1 MSKINIVSLDNFI
14 EELGIKMTE
23 EDYEWFKNS
32 EVDPLA
38 TEGYHLGEN
47 NWQGVFF
54 KMLEVHTGSADMAN
68 QVADRLSKYVEQ
80 ASFPKVSL
88 TQFRIIYTDGLSR
101 KNESEKE

>member
-14 EELGIKMTE
+14 EKLGVKMTE

-38 TEGYHLGEN
+38 TEGYYLGEN
-47 NWQGVFF
+47 KWQGVFF
-54 KMLEVHTGSADMAN
+54 KILEIHTGSADMAN

-80 ASFPKVSL
+80 ASFPKVNLS
-88 TQFRIIYTDGLSR
+88 QFRIIYTDMLSR
-101 KNESEKE
+101 KNEPEKE